1 MQSHTWDAQ
10 HAEYFL
16 EDLHGFP
23 SDRWEKSK
31 NSLMTSQQ
39 NVNGIKNIIKLSED
53 INRTLQMKNRI
64 LNIEVKEG
72 NHIKII
78 KITTCISKWH

>member
-1 MQSHTWDAQ
+1 
-10 HAEYFL
+10 
-16 EDLHGFP
+16 
-23 SDRWEKSK
+23 
-31 NSLMTSQQ
+31 MTSQQ

-78 KITTCISKWH
+78 KITTCISK